1 MEQIVHGKKALG
13 NYWDV
18 GIYSISEASRLS
30 GVSQGRLRRWL
41 SGYTWRK
48 GSRTSSTAALWRR
61 QLPEIEGSLALGFL
75 DLIEARLIDAFRNA
89 GVPWSE
95 IKSAGTKACAL
106 LDIDHP
112 FATHRFATDGRRIFV
127 EILSTEGEAT
137 LLELS
142 KSQYAFD
149 KIVRPSFIRNID
161 FEESAVRWWWMGRK
175 RSVVIDPMRQF
186 GAPIVAASGVPTR
199 VLYDSYVAED
209 SVSRVADLY
218 EVDARTV
225 RDAIDFEERLAA

>member
-1 MEQIVHGKKALG
+1 MEQIVRGKEMSRG
-13 NYWDV
+13 YWDV
-18 GIYSISEASRLS
+18 GIYSIPEASRLS

-41 SGYTWRK
+41 TGYTWRK
-48 GSRTSSTAALWRR
+48 ADETSSTAALWRR

-75 DLIEARLIDAFRNA
+75 DLIEARLIDAFREA

-106 LDIDHP
+106 LGVDHP

-127 EILSTEGEAT
+127 EILSTQGEAK

-161 FEESAVRWWWMGRK
+161 FEGSAVRWWWMGRK
-175 RSVVIDPMRQF
+175 HSVVIDPTRQF
-186 GAPIVAASGVPTR
+186 GAPIDASSGVPTR
-199 VLYDSYVAED
+199 VLYDSYIAEE
-209 SVSRVADLY
+209 SVTRVADLY
-218 EVDARTV
+218 EVEARTV